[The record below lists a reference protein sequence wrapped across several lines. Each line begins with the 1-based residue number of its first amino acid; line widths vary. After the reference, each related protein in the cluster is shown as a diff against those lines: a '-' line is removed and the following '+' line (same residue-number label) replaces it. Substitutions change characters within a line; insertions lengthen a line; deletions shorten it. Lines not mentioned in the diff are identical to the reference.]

1 MRRRTWNNG
10 DDDMSKDAKTIA
22 EDTNNPDTINID
34 GLEIPFTQGQTVM
47 DAAFAAGVYI
57 PHLCHRPGLTPHG
70 SCKLCTVDIRNR
82 IASSSASDRR
92 TRTKF
97 TVDAESRSV
106 SACTTP
112 AAAGQQISSNTPALN
127 EVRKTI
133 TQMLF
138 IEGNHL
144 CPSCEKSGDC
154 TLQAVAYHLGMLD
167 GHFPQF
173 FPRREVDASHPA
185 VLLDRDRCILCEL
198 CVRASREVDGK
209 NVFAISGRGMAAHL
223 IVNSPSGKLAD
234 SDLDVNDLA
243 SHICPVG
250 AILIKKHGY
259 EVPIGRRTFDLHQ
272 VGEIGLEEI
281 PLAKTRH
288 RDE

>member
-1 MRRRTWNNG
+1 MMPGPISNKG
-10 DDDMSKDAKTIA
+10 DDAVSEET
-22 EDTNNPDTINID
+22 DTVVPNTINID
-34 GLEIPFTQGQTVM
+34 GQEIPFRDGQTIM
-47 DAAFAAGVYI
+47 DAALAAGVYI

-70 SCKLCTVDIRNR
+70 SCKLCTVDAGN
-82 IASSSASDRR
+82 
-92 TRTKF
+92 
-97 TVDAESRSV
+97 RSV
-106 SACTTP
+106 SACTAP

-173 FPRREVDASHPA
+173 FPRREVDASHPT
-185 VLLDRDRCILCEL
+185 VMLDRDRCILCEL

-209 NVFAISGRGMAAHL
+209 NVFAVAGRGITAHL
-223 IVNSPSGKLAD
+223 IVNSPGGKLAD
-234 SDLDVNDLA
+234 SDLETGDLA
-243 SHICPVG
+243 AHICPVG
-250 AILIKKHGY
+250 AILIKAHGY

-272 VGEIGLEEI
+272 IGEIGLEKVI
-281 PLAKTRH
+281 LAKTRH
-288 RDE
+288 TDE